1 VLQYSKNKVRKNV
14 WTLFATG
21 NNLVLFEDVTRR
33 VLLCRLDAG
42 EERPL
47 SRKFVRNPFEKVMVN
62 RGQYIWAALTVVRA
76 YIVAGRPGRLP
87 GIGDPF
93 SEWSDSVRSML
104 VWLGWE
110 DPVLSM
116 EAGRASDPVRQ
127 TAAALFQAI
136 VNAYGVGEGNSRR
149 SADMIRDADNGS
161 ITPRSQLPLKR
172 EFGELPDEGAV
183 RLQEAMV
190 VAAGHGRI
198 INPKWFGTW
207 LGKHQNRS
215 IDGLRLRAAYDSHN
229 KVNWWYIEK
238 GVVI

>member
-47 SRKFVRNPFEKVMVN
+47 TRKFVRNPFEKVMVN
-62 RGQYIWAALTVVRA
+62 RGQYLWAALTVVRA

-93 SEWSDSVRSML
+93 AEWSDSVRSAL
-104 VWLGWE
+104 VWLGYE

-127 TAAALFQAI
+127 TAAQLFQAI
-136 VNAYGVGEGNSRR
+136 VNAYGVGEANSKRA
-149 SADMIRDADNGS
+149 ADMVADAKNEC
-161 ITPRSQLPLKR
+161 ITPRGQLPPKR
-172 EFGELPDEGAV
+172 GFGNDDERVGVERAV
-183 RLQEAMV
+183 RLYEVMV
-190 VAAGHGRI
+190 VAAGHGQI

-207 LGKHQNRS
+207 LSKNQNRS
-215 IDGLRLRAAYDSHN
+215 IDGLRLRRRTTATTR
-229 KVNWWYIEK
+229 
-238 GVVI
+238 